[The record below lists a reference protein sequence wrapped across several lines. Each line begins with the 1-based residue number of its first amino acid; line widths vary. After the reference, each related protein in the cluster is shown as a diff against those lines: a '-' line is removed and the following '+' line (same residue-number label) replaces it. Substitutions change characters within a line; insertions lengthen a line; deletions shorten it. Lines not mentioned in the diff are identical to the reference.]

1 MYQRSAKM
9 SKPASDDRISS
20 MTLLQF
26 IRECS
31 NQLNDAG
38 YEDCAF
44 YFDQI
49 VDHLRSGKGL
59 SSDPKKVSSILGL

>member
-9 SKPASDDRISS
+9 SKPAGDDRISP
-20 MTLLQF
+20 MTLMQF
-26 IRECS
+26 VRECS
-31 NQLNDAG
+31 VQLNDAG

-49 VDHLRSGKGL
+49 VDHIRSGKGL
-59 SSDPKKVSSILGL
+59 TSDPKKVSSILGL